1 MNDSPKVGITRA
13 IALISFA
20 YSLWYIET
28 ADTIEVAVLWFL
40 GALIALWAL
49 GRVTI
54 IELMQI
60 WKGK

>member
-1 MNDSPKVGITRA
+1 MNDSPNVTYTRF
-13 IALISFA
+13 IAFVSFF
-20 YSLWYIET
+20 YSLWYIAT
-28 ADTIEVAVLWFL
+28 ADPVEVAVLWFL